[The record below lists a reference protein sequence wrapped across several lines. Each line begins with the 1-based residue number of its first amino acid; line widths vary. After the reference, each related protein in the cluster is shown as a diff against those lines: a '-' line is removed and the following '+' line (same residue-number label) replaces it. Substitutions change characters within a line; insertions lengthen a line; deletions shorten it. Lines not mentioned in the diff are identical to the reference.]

1 MTCIKERIGMKMKY
15 TIVSTGSKGNAVIIE
30 SSVLIDAGVSYKT
43 LEMFTGELKT
53 VLLTHIHSDHFNEST
68 VHRIAKEKPL
78 LRFVCGKWMVEPLLK
93 AGVKTLNIDVVKP
106 LKFYRIGN
114 GFEISP
120 IKLYHDVPNI
130 GYRIYRE
137 NEKLLYATDTGHLKG
152 ISAKDY
158 DVYLIEANYEDT
170 EIKQRIQEKVN
181 KGEYA
186 YEMNVIK
193 RHLSKQQADEFIF
206 NNAGLK
212 SRVEYLHQH
221 EGLNF

>member
-1 MTCIKERIGMKMKY
+1 MTYDII
-15 TIVSTGSKGNAVIIE
+15 STGSKGNAVVIDGTI
-30 SSVLIDAGVSYKT
+30 LIDAGVSYKA
-43 LEMFTGELKT
+43 LKKFVGGLKA

-68 VHRIAKEKPL
+68 IRRLAKEKPL
-78 LRFVCGKWMVEPLLK
+78 LRFVCGKWLVKPLLK
-93 AGVKTLNIDVVKP
+93 AGVKALNIYVVIP
-106 LKFYRIGN
+106 LKVYKIVD

-130 GYRIYRE
+130 GYRIYKGK
-137 NEKLLYATDTGHLKG
+137 EKLLYATDTGHLNG

-170 EIKQRIQEKVN
+170 EIRERIREKLN

-186 YEMNVIK
+186 YEMGVLK

-212 SRVEYLHQH
+212 SKTVYIHCH